1 MFFCFV
7 FLLIRHF
14 LTYLCIAAIFYSRV
28 YPYSICS
35 AELGLTSATAPCKG
49 HQGWKTPLLTP
60 SLVAYFYHSGGCV
73 SSGYVRSQFKT
84 EIQFVSGFF
93 LTGAERVFAIF
104 IWTPEGPQAQWGDS
118 KHPSGNIQLR
128 ACSLGPLPSHAQ
140 GDWGDFSHF
149 DWADSKDLWSCW
161 TPRWGKVANKT
172 KRICFW
178 DYFNLYKV
186 MRPCVC
192 FFLSNQT
199 ALPWSHGVVGVGGT
213 LKMILFV
220 LPPFGN

>member
-1 MFFCFV
+1 MHSCHILQQSLPLFHMFSWTWID
-7 FLLIRHF
+7 LSNSSMQR
-14 LTYLCIAAIFYSRV
+14 SPRV
-28 YPYSICS
+28 ENSS
-35 AELGLTSATAPCKG
+35 AHSE
-49 HQGWKTPLLTP
+49 
-60 SLVAYFYHSGGCV
+60 SGGLFLSLWWLCLLWLCA
-73 SSGYVRSQFKT
+73 FT
-84 EIQFVSGFF
+84 IQNRDPICFWLF

-149 DWADSKDLWSCW
+149 DWTDSKDLWSCW

-213 LKMILFV
+213 LKIILFV